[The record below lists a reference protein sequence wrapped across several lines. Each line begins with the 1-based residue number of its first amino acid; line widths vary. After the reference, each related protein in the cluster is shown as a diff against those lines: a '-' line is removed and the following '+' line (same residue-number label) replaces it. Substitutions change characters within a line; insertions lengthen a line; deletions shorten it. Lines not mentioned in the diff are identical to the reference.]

1 MKTQVIGSVSG
12 LPNSNLNPHEHAY
25 GSKPLTKGDLLKSLN
40 TEPKVFLVTG
50 AARRIGAEIV
60 KTLHRRGHRVILHCR
75 SSRAEAEDL
84 CASLNVLRPESAR
97 CLVADLSVAA
107 HVIGLAEE
115 AQGAWGRI
123 DGLVNNASV
132 FYPTPLGSVT
142 EAAFGHLLQV
152 NLAAPF
158 FLAQALSPQLRE
170 SEGSVVNIADVYGDR
185 PLKDYPVYSVSKAAL
200 IGMTK
205 ALALEMAP
213 AVRVNAVS
221 PGAILWHEHPT
232 PESERQ
238 KVLERI
244 PLGGLGAPSDIAG
257 AVTFLLLDAP
267 YVSGQVFS
275 VDGGRA
281 LTI

>member
-1 MKTQVIGSVSG
+1 MTSTQAES
-12 LPNSNLNPHEHAY
+12 
-25 GSKPLTKGDLLKSLN
+25 
-40 TEPKVFLVTG
+40 KVFLVTG

-60 KTLHRRGHRVILHCR
+60 KTLHRRGHRVIVHCR
-75 SSRAEAEDL
+75 SSRVDAQNL
-84 CASLNVLRPESAR
+84 CASLNASRSDSAR
-97 CLVADLSVAA
+97 CVFADLSISAEVSS
-107 HVIGLAEE
+107 LAE
-115 AQGAWGRI
+115 AALGVWGRI

-132 FYPTPLGSVT
+132 FYPTPVGEVA
-142 EAAFGHLLQV
+142 EASFDHLIQV

-158 FLAQALSPQLRE
+158 FLSQALYPRLRRVQ
-170 SEGSVVNIADVYGDR
+170 GSVVNIADVYGER
-185 PLKDYPVYSVSKAAL
+185 PLKGYPVYSLSKTAV

-232 PESERQ
+232 SESEQQR
-238 KVLERI
+238 VLERI
-244 PLGGLGAPSDIAG
+244 PLEGLGAPQDIAS
-257 AVTFLLLDAP
+257 AVAFLLLDAP
-267 YVSGQVFS
+267 YVTGQVFS